1 VEDGLKKD
9 AELTHKYVAQAY
21 NDDIKQRFREAK
33 LGPTDYSLLHLAA
46 KHNRQK

>member
-1 VEDGLKKD
+1 MSKLTKASQGIWTTGYNSKL
-9 AELTHKYVAQAY
+9 AEG
-21 NDDIKQRFREAK
+21 IKQRFREAK